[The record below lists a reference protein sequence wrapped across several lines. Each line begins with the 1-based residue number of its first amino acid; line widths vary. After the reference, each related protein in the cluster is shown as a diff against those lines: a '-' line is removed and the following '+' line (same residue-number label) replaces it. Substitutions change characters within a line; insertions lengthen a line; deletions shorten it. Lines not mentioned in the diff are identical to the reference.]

1 MYEEEGSEIFRIL
14 CGRSCLGQATKL
26 IVLANPNQIF
36 FGKLR
41 YLADQNQFALILGSE
56 PLLTFQLHRVKM
68 TNRSGSSVFLEE

>member
-1 MYEEEGSEIFRIL
+1 
-14 CGRSCLGQATKL
+14 
-26 IVLANPNQIF
+26 VLADPNQIF

-68 TNRSGSSVFLEE
+68 ANRSGSIVFLEE